1 MMTLIKLPEKAGFAL
16 RHAPPEQQRAFLAVI
31 ESWPSN
37 VGQSTQAY
45 SEQLKAK
52 IAQIVAVWG
61 GVWLNPEEGN
71 QKLKLQC
78 TQGHLINTR
87 PFYLRQ
93 GVWCTGCYVES
104 LRDSLHSM
112 QALAA
117 KRKGVCL
124 SSEYLNSRS
133 KLLWQCEQGHIWEAT
148 SDFVKAG
155 NWCSICYLQHKNANY
170 LNKIK
175 RIAEQHGGKCLSDV
189 YVNTKTKLKFRC
201 AKGHEWETTPQI
213 IGNAKGSWCPEC
225 KHDSQR
231 GTLEELQA
239 IAAEQGGRCLAA
251 VFVSVN
257 HKVAWQCEQGHVWEA
272 EPSRIKSG
280 SWCKSC
286 AHASLRLTIEEM
298 QQLAISRGGK
308 CLSTEYLNSRTKLR
322 WQCALGH
329 VWEATPAHVKMT
341 TWCPECFYLSQ
352 CRSDKT
358 RKKYLP
364 SKK

>member
-1 MMTLIKLPEKAGFAL
+1 MTLIKLPEKAGFAL

-78 TQGHLINTR
+78 VQGHLINTR

-133 KLLWQCEQGHIWEAT
+133 KLLWQCEQGHVWEAT

-170 LNKIK
+170 LNKMK
-175 RIAEQHGGKCLSDV
+175 RIAEQHGGNACLRCMSTRKPSSSFV
-189 YVNTKTKLKFRC
+189 VRKGMNGKLRHRLLVMR
-201 AKGHEWETTPQI
+201 KGL
-213 IGNAKGSWCPEC
+213 GALSV
-225 KHDSQR
+225 SM
-231 GTLEELQA
+231 
-239 IAAEQGGRCLAA
+239 IA
-251 VFVSVN
+251 S
-257 HKVAWQCEQGHVWEA
+257 EA
-272 EPSRIKSG
+272 RSKNFKPSRQSEVD
-280 SWCKSC
+280 
-286 AHASLRLTIEEM
+286 AA
-298 QQLAISRGGK
+298 
-308 CLSTEYLNSRTKLR
+308 
-322 WQCALGH
+322 
-329 VWEATPAHVKMT
+329 
-341 TWCPECFYLSQ
+341 
-352 CRSDKT
+352 
-358 RKKYLP
+358 
-364 SKK
+364 